1 MSEPFKT
8 TLRVRWNEVDQQGVV
23 FNGNYLTYADV
34 AGTEYYRHLGILGSG
49 VEDLT
54 QLFVVD
60 AHLSFKA
67 PALNDDLLTLT
78 VFPGRVGSSSF
89 QLVIAI
95 SRDDTDLCEI
105 TLTYVRALGGRS
117 APLTP
122 AFRNLITAD

>member
-1 MSEPFKT
+1 MTEPFKT

-60 AHLSFKA
+60 ANLSFKA
-67 PALNDDLLTLT
+67 PALNDDVLTLT
-78 VFPGRVGSSSF
+78 VFPGRVGTSSF

-95 SRDDTDLCEI
+95 SRDETPLCEI
-105 TLTYVRALGGRS
+105 TLTYVRALNGQS
-117 APLTP
+117 TPLSEP
-122 AFRNLITAD
+122 FRALIS